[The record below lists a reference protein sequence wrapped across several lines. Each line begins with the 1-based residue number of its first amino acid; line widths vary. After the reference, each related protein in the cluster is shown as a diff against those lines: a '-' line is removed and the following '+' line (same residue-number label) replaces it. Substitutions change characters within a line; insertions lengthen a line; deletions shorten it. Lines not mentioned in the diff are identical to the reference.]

1 MEITQH
7 CRGCGEDVSIDE
19 SYGLRSD
26 GNIFCLPCACRET
39 EGERDHYMS
48 ECFRLLRL
56 AVKWRRIAYAMMGVA
71 VGAVVAHL
79 VALSR

>member
-1 MEITQH
+1 MDITQR

-48 ECFRLLRL
+48 ECIRL
-56 AVKWRRIAYAMMGVA
+56 ATLAVQWRRIAYWMA
-71 VGAVVAHL
+71 VGAVVASL